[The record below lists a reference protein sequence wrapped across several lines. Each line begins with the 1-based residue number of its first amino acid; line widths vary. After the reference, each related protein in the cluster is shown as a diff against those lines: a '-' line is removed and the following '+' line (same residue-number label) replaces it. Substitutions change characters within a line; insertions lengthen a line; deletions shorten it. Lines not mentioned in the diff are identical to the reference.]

1 MKYCIYFLLWLLAF
15 FGATYASVIPDGFIV
30 EVNPSTFDINEAVD
44 VTIKAIK
51 ADGTV
56 IKDYD
61 GIVMVE
67 LIPTVWSQLWFD
79 EVTLP
84 GEGIVFFEATDLG
97 EKRLSK
103 SLIVKKNGVYTLK
116 VFDIDDENAKWQ
128 RELIVGQEQQN
139 AAATVTINAPSL
151 GGIET
156 VSAVTVLADSPELP
170 NSPYQVLVNG
180 LVSTTWVTNSQWSIN
195 AIITWLQEWS
205 NSLQIKIIDFAD
217 VVLGQSNTIT
227 FTYQPSTD
235 EFYNGIQIL
244 PSTQTKQ
251 WDKIVFN
258 VSTSDAVSSV
268 ELLLWTWETFP
279 MDRETAGKF
288 IKQVMIENKWNID
301 VSLRLNAG
309 WNIKLYQNVA
319 QLVVTENVAIWLV
332 KFYTDAVDKSSLTMM
347 WQAIGQSPK
356 FKIRYGTNKDNL
368 SQEQEVSTNEIKIGN
383 VSPTSVYY
391 FQIIPVDQAGNVIGT
406 PSEIKEIDPSSL
418 QAQVTCVVDGIV
430 LNTEEIDDKYYFVRD
445 PVENAEKY
453 IIYRSDSMTSIISE
467 MRKVGETTESR
478 FEYPF
483 DADALQEEFAYF
495 AVQAVC
501 PDGKEILLD
510 EVKKVQVWPYD
521 TLILAII
528 LSVLSY
534 SSRLLYRRTCI

>member
-128 RELIVGQEQQN
+128 RELIVWQQQQN

-268 ELLLWTWETFP
+268 ELLIWTWETFP

-288 IKQVMIENKWNID
+288 IKQVMIENKWNIN

-309 WNIKLYQNVA
+309 WNVKLYQNVA

-347 WQAIGQSPK
+347 WQVIGQSPK